1 MYKRLLVIVI
11 FATSAFVDAPS
22 YLDLGPVSLQGVL
35 TVLFALAVACLVA
48 ARASESWPA
57 LVRLWPLSLLFVF
70 SLGQFAVQHASA
82 QGVQTLCMQWIFLGL
97 VVLMTAGEEEEFF
110 EPAVARMLERA
121 SLVGALIYILVFA
134 FEGYGNE
141 QIGAISFIAARSFA
155 LFALLGVA
163 WFLAKWGCGSKAS
176 FWIALAII
184 FLIAL
189 SLSRTGFV
197 IAVALIPLS
206 CFRVLSRKHFVGLL
220 AVSTVALLGFAYLVF
235 SIDALRTRFLGDN
248 SLADFAAGEASVDT
262 SGRLDAWTITLKS
275 YIESPWIGKGPGSA
289 NDLMDDE
296 LSSFHLGHPL
306 NEYLRFLHDEG
317 LVGLLLLLIGWTQ
330 VLLLCRRAYRKSL
343 ESNSSSAA
351 IYLAAF
357 LSFVGVSLGMLTD
370 NTTSYVFV
378 MGPVG
383 VLVGLSLRSLMNAES
398 RAVATESD
406 MRPMLSPATSGLSL
420 RRGGL

>member
-1 MYKRLLVIVI
+1 MSKRLLVIVI

-35 TVLFALAVACLVA
+35 TVLFAVAVACLVA
-48 ARASESWPA
+48 ARANESWPA
-57 LVRLWPLSLLFVF
+57 LRRLWPLSLLFLF
-70 SLGQFAVQHASA
+70 SLGQFALQHASA

-121 SLVGALIYILVFA
+121 SLCGVLIYILVFA
-134 FEGYGNE
+134 FEGYGNDE
-141 QIGAISFIAARSFA
+141 LGAISFIAARSFA

-163 WFLAKWGCGSKAS
+163 WFLAKWANGSKVS
-176 FWIALAII
+176 FWAALGII
-184 FLIAL
+184 FVIAL
-189 SLSRTGFV
+189 SLSRAALV
-197 IAVALIPLS
+197 IAVVLIPLS
-206 CFRVLSRKHFVGLL
+206 RFRILSRKHFIGL
-220 AVSTVALLGFAYLVF
+220 VAISFVTLFGLAYLVF

-248 SLADFAAGEASVDT
+248 SLADYVAGEASVDT
-262 SGRLDAWTITLKS
+262 SGRLDAWTITIKS

-343 ESNSSSAA
+343 ENNSGSAA
-351 IYLAAF
+351 IHLAAF

-383 VLVGLSLRSLMNAES
+383 VLVGLSLRSLMKAES
-398 RAVATESD
+398 PAVIIEPELPPT
-406 MRPMLSPATSGLSL
+406 LSPATSGLSL
-420 RRGGL
+420 RRDGL